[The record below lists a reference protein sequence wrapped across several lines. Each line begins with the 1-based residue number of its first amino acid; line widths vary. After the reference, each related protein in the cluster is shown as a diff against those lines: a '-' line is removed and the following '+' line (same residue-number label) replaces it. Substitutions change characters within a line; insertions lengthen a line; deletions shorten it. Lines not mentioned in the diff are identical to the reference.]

1 MPFGVLV
8 ALDDFFL
15 RNLGEGVAVSH
26 ALHIPDGFPGGL
38 VNLPKANR
46 VLRRN
51 SGDKPDR
58 DQDEGQSEIS
68 RPQGW
73 RSHERQLELMTRSP
87 NLVA

>member
-1 MPFGVLV
+1 L
-8 ALDDFFL
+8 
-15 RNLGEGVAVSH
+15 
-26 ALHIPDGFPGGL
+26 PGGF

-46 VLRRN
+46 VFHRN
-51 SGDKPDR
+51 SGDQPDR

-73 RSHERQLELMTRSP
+73 RHERQLELMTRSP